1 MIIYTHPVADNLKT
15 RQFAYMYMYKYAHT
29 HVHNHMQDYPS
40 VGQIIQMLQ
49 QNEVAMIF
57 AVQQERLATYQVQC
71 RYHKATNFCMRFV
84 YANYMYAS
92 QVKAA

>member
-15 RQFAYMYMYKYAHT
+15 RQFEYMYKCAHT

-71 RYHKATNFCMRFV
+71 RYHKATNFSMRFV
-84 YANYMYAS
+84 YVNYAS
-92 QVKAA
+92 QVKAT